1 VLYYST
7 LSMVGQIKHSGSH
20 FTHGAGN
27 VREEPIAQCI
37 IFSLV
42 AEGTMPHALC
52 VLLSQPLLLSSSLQ
66 SLE

>member
-1 VLYYST
+1 MLRY
-7 LSMVGQIKHSGSH
+7 LSMVGRFKHSGGLL
-20 FTHGAGN
+20 THGAGN
-27 VREEPIAQCI
+27 VREERIAHCI

-42 AEGTMPHALC
+42 AEGTMAHALC